1 MKVNA
6 LKELKAT
13 LALGRLMEVTDIRIL
28 WRTKD
33 GEFGG
38 QVRRIEDIHLLDFE
52 YDSGF
57 GTQHLFGV
65 VWLSDG
71 TWFERLEYDGSECWV
86 RVKRPVVEEVK
97 AHHEYM
103 RKLWS

>member
-1 MKVNA
+1 
-6 LKELKAT
+6 
-13 LALGRLMEVTDIRIL
+13 
-28 WRTKD
+28 
-33 GEFGG
+33 
-38 QVRRIEDIHLLDFE
+38 
-52 YDSGF
+52 
-57 GTQHLFGV
+57 
-65 VWLSDG
+65 G